1 MYCLGQP
8 QLRGINWSQSYISR
22 VLADNKSTTASFF
35 RTVTPD
41 QSPGSTVLQIQGLC
55 VKCLSYL
62 YHVLRLQQNI
72 VVVLKSKF
80 KVRNEAVT

>member
-1 MYCLGQP
+1 MYWFGQP
-8 QLRGINWSQSYISR
+8 QPRGINGSQSSISR
-22 VLADNKSTTASFF
+22 VLADTKSTTASFF
-35 RTVTPD
+35 RTATSD

-55 VKCLSYL
+55 VKCLRHL

-80 KVRNEAVT
+80 KVRNDAVT